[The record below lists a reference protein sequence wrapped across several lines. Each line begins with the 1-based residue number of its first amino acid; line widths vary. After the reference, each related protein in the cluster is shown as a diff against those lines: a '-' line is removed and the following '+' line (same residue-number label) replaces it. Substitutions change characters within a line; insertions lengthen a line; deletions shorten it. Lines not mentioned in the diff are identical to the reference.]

1 MKPPF
6 DLNNFKARIAALSRD
21 PLAPTDYPQQHE
33 VKLLP
38 VASDNELHARW
49 HEAQDWCRQNVQ
61 YQQGHQ
67 WSRRMDRNSGR
78 PVFSFSDVSMGV
90 LFALKFR

>member
-6 DLNNFKARIAALSRD
+6 NLNMFKARIAALPRD
-21 PLAPTDYPQQHE
+21 PRAPTNDSQQHE

-38 VASDNELHARW
+38 VTSDNELHARW
-49 HEAQDWCRQNVQ
+49 HEAQDWCRENVQ
-61 YQQGHQ
+61 HQKGHE

-78 PVFSFSDVSMGV
+78 PVFSFSDVSTGV
-90 LFALKFR
+90 MFALKFR

>member
-6 DLNNFKARIAALSRD
+6 DINKFKARITALPHD
-21 PLAPTDYPQQHE
+21 PRSPSGQTQNHV

-38 VASDNELHARW
+38 ISSDDELHTRW
-49 HEAQDWCRQNVQ
+49 QEPQDWCCQNVQ
-61 YQQGHQ
+61 HQQGHR
-67 WSRRMDRNSGR
+67 WSRRMDRDSGR
-78 PVFSFSDVSMGV
+78 PVFSFSDVSTGV